1 MGHCVD
7 PFPLISQICIV
18 DGHRDLSQSTSN
30 RSSSLFQRE
39 VDYGDSSRPL
49 YAMYCKIA
57 EEEDK
62 RMEDSLQ
69 KDADGTLIFVSPHV
83 SPVDSV
89 H

>member
-1 MGHCVD
+1 
-7 PFPLISQICIV
+7 
-18 DGHRDLSQSTSN
+18 
-30 RSSSLFQRE
+30 
-39 VDYGDSSRPL
+39 
-49 YAMYCKIA
+49 MYCKIA